1 MIIDKLKTEWQTDR
15 LKSKEI
21 NQKKKVQTNKP
32 ATSKDA
38 VSSAAASVTKRGGS
52 RSHRAPPT
60 PNYFEAAAI
69 IHIQKRQLK
78 TGKL

>member
-1 MIIDKLKTEWQTDR
+1 MTNRRTKKLRNE
-15 LKSKEI
+15 LK
-21 NQKKKVQTNKP
+21 QKVQTNKP

-38 VSSAAASVTKRGGS
+38 VSSAAASVTEGGCA

-69 IHIQKRQLK
+69 IHNQKRQSK
-78 TGKL
+78 TV